1 MVELTFLYL
10 LIYIVCA
17 YNVSFWLVFSEGPF
31 EIFNKFRN
39 LVAKLSPQLRKA
51 LDCMNCT
58 PTWVG
63 MIASALNL
71 IILPSIPL
79 TPFGILLYNEVWWG
93 IIIFLDTIFT
103 AGSVYLLHTLQ
114 EMMERIGNDER

>member
-1 MVELTFLYL
+1 
-10 LIYIVCA
+10 
-17 YNVSFWLVFSEGPF
+17 
-31 EIFNKFRN
+31 
-39 LVAKLSPQLRKA
+39 
-51 LDCMNCT
+51 
-58 PTWVG
+58 

-71 IILPSIPL
+71 IILPSTPL